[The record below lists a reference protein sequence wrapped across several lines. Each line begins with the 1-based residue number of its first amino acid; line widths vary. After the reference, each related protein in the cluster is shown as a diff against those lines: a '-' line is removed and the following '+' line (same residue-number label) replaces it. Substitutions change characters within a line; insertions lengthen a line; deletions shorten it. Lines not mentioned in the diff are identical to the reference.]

1 MVHMTAV
8 TRAIRKTLLEFALV
22 RRVLIVFVL
31 VSVAVCAADN
41 IRLKNGRSIAGADNV
56 REKDGKIEYEIG
68 DNTYRIPKSLVERI
82 DSSISL
88 PSVAEPD
95 FGPANPAAR
104 PKPDE
109 PRTSPPIPSAS
120 SEQELM
126 IPTSE
131 IGKIVHD
138 GKVDLDALNALE
150 SVGKFD
156 SAAAGYFIA
165 GRFEFDRGDR
175 EGANRYFERSLS
187 YAPDNGLVL
196 AHYAALLVQ
205 LGRARDAI
213 NYAYHATQSA
223 RDSADT
229 WSILGYAY
237 FSADRTRDAIP
248 AWEKSLELRYD
259 KRVEEYLAKAKREQA
274 AEANF
279 TERETGRFT
288 LRYEGAA
295 TKDTLRQQI
304 VATLDKEYD
313 DLSSE
318 LGITPYQ
325 NIPVILYTEQAF
337 FDVTQAPA
345 WTGALND
352 GKLRIPVQGV
362 DFINAEMARVLK
374 HELAHSF
381 INQASGGRCPQWLN
395 EGIAQL
401 VEGRQLGA
409 RGARLAQ
416 LYKEGSQPPLRSL
429 EKSFFGFSR
438 TQAILAYDESLAAA
452 AFIRDSYGMSDI
464 RRILERLG
472 QGGSTEDA
480 ISEVLRLDYSQFEQ
494 EFARYLLAKYD
505 S

>member
-1 MVHMTAV
+1 MTAV

-22 RRVLIVFVL
+22 RRDLIIFVL
-31 VSVAVCAADN
+31 VSVASCTADT
-41 IRLKNGRSIAGADNV
+41 IRLKNGRNIAGADNV

-82 DSSISL
+82 DSSVPVIS
-88 PSVAEPD
+88 EPD
-95 FGPANPAAR
+95 LGGANPAAR
-104 PKPDE
+104 PRSDE
-109 PRTSPPIPSAS
+109 PRTSPPIPNAPSAL
-120 SEQELM
+120 ELK

-131 IGKIVHD
+131 VGKIVHD

-150 SVGKFD
+150 SAGKAD
-156 SAAAGYFIA
+156 AAAAGYFIA

-175 EGANRYFERSLS
+175 ENAKRYFERSLS
-187 YAPDNGLVL
+187 YAPDNALILV
-196 AHYAALLVQ
+196 HYAALLVQ

-213 NYAYHATQSA
+213 NYAYHATLVAS
-223 RDSADT
+223 DSPDT

-337 FDVTQAPA
+337 FDVTQAPS

-362 DFINAEMARVLK
+362 EFVNAEMARVLK

-401 VEGRQLGA
+401 VEGRQLGT
-409 RGARLAQ
+409 RGARLAE
-416 LYKEGSQPPLRSL
+416 LYKDGTQPPLRSL
-429 EKSFFGFSR
+429 EKSFLGFSR
-438 TQAILAYDESLAAA
+438 GQAVLAYDESLAAA

-464 RRILERLG
+464 RRILEHLG

-480 ISEVLRLDYSQFEQ
+480 ISDVLRLDYAHFDE
-494 EFARYLLAKYD
+494 EFARYLSQKYG